1 MFILVYDSLFFL
13 SYKGPPLFM
22 QNKINDFNA
31 TKFLSY
37 YRYDLTIGTS
47 DKGTPLEDLPEN
59 DVKYNHSLIVFGG
72 LHGIEA
78 ALESDEHLQ
87 VEEASLLFNHY
98 VNVLPN
104 QGSRTIRTEE
114 AILIAMS
121 SLRTKLKANNEP
133 MVFKD
138 TGIAVSSS
146 FPQADMNKNDNSDFS
161 RFD

>member
-1 MFILVYDSLFFL
+1 M
-13 SYKGPPLFM
+13 
-22 QNKINDFNA
+22 
-31 TKFLSY
+31 
-37 YRYDLTIGTS
+37 
-47 DKGTPLEDLPEN
+47 
-59 DVKYNHSLIVFGG
+59 
-72 LHGIEA
+72 HGIEA

-87 VEEASLLFNHY
+87 VDEASLLFNHY

-133 MVFKD
+133 MVFKES
-138 TGIAVSSS
+138 GIAVSSS
-146 FPQADMNKNDNSDFS
+146 FPKQSNTTNNDNNLDLS

>member
-1 MFILVYDSLFFL
+1 M
-13 SYKGPPLFM
+13 
-22 QNKINDFNA
+22 
-31 TKFLSY
+31 
-37 YRYDLTIGTS
+37 TIGTS
-47 DKGTPLEDLPEN
+47 DRGTPIDDLP
-59 DVKYNHSLIVFGG
+59 DKGVQYNHALIVFGG

-78 ALESDEHLQ
+78 ALESDEQLQ
-87 VEEASLLFNHY
+87 VNEASLLFNHY

-133 MVFKD
+133 MLFKD
-138 TGIAVSSS
+138 SGIAVSSS
-146 FPQADMNKNDNSDFS
+146 FPISKPDLSSDENNLDLS